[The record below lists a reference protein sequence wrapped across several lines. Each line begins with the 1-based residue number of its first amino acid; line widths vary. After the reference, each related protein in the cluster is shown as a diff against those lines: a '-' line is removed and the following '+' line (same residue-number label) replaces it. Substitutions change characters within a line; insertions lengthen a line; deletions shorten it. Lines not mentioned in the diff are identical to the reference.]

1 MRQRRPFVLQTALND
16 YNVSY
21 ELNAYTFAPN
31 RMPRMYS
38 ELHRSVQDECAAAGI
53 EILSPL
59 YAATRDGST
68 STIPRA
74 QQHATLEVLSTR
86 STRALGEADLI
97 GDAGRL
103 EFHRPKFQSP
113 ASFSRPPPPSPALP
127 HLLMSFRGRTRNPSG
142 RTGPIAY
149 PSAATRPDSSPGTP
163 PASAV

>member
-1 MRQRRPFVLQTALND
+1 VDRRSTLQLGSMRQRRPFVLQTALND

-97 GDAGRL
+97 GDAGR
-103 EFHRPKFQSP
+103 QS
-113 ASFSRPPPPSPALP
+113 STDQSSSRP
-127 HLLMSFRGRTRNPSG
+127 RV
-142 RTGPIAY
+142 
-149 PSAATRPDSSPGTP
+149 SAARRPRPQLSPI
-163 PASAV
+163 S